1 MRFNG
6 LQRVERRIPVVAFAA
21 EKRVWV
27 EASILSQLLLREA
40 WSAESGSEPLHCVDS
55 HNGTKSISQ
64 YALQQ
69 QKHTLVCRRAYK
81 PRQMEKSADG
91 RREILRRFIKERG
104 FKIARWAKEA
114 GVDKNSI
121 YNFLNGH
128 SQSLDLRTYGKLAR
142 VAECPVWRLTGDEPE
157 PQSPTAIW
165 VIGSVEAGAFREA
178 VEWDQSLWFIVDIP
192 VPDRFRGKAKALQ
205 VRGTSMNSDY
215 PEGSIAVWVDTLD
228 FRPAR
233 PGDDVV
239 VYSHNG
245 DGKIEA
251 TLKELRADDSG
262 KRWLW
267 PRSHDPLHQTPID
280 IASPP
285 REVREIEIKGIVIGC
300 YRSWHN

>member
-1 MRFNG
+1 MSLLG
-6 LQRVERRIPVVAFAA
+6 QTAF
-21 EKRVWV
+21 
-27 EASILSQLLLREA
+27 REA
-40 WSAESGSEPLHCVDS
+40 RSLEGGAKPLDRVCNHAA
-55 HNGTKSISQ
+55 TKSISR
-64 YALQQ
+64 YALQPEN
-69 QKHTLVCRRAYK
+69 HTVVCGHAYK
-81 PRQMEKSADG
+81 HRRVERTPDEK
-91 RREILRRFIKERG
+91 REILRKFIKERG
-104 FKIARWAKEA
+104 FKIARWAKDA

-165 VIGSVEAGAFREA
+165 VVGSVEAGAFREA
-178 VEWDQSLWFIVDIP
+178 VEWDQSLWFSVDIP

-205 VRGTSMNSDY
+205 IRGASMNADY

-239 VYSHNG
+239 VYSHG
-245 DGKIEA
+245 RDGGIEA

-262 KRWLW
+262 RRWLW

-280 IASPP
+280 VASPP
-285 REVREIEIKGIVIGC
+285 PGVREIEIKGIVIGC
-300 YRSWHN
+300 YRQWHN